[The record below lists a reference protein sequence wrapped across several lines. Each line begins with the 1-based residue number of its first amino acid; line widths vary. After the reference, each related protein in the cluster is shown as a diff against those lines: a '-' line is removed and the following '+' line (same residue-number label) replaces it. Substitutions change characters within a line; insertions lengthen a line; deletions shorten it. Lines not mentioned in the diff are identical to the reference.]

1 MGELRAGVQGGVR
14 PVREYSSGY
23 SRQVGKLGN
32 GSIATGGVM
41 PDKYQDEIEEILRR
55 AGEVAPSDPSEGQE
69 PPREERSNLAP
80 RTRRSSAP
88 RETTGRVWP
97 RLSPGKLLLG
107 GLIVFLVSAL
117 SGWTPGI
124 WGGLVMLV
132 VAYLLFFVTPRSL
145 NSEKRWRGRSVDVY
159 ERPLDRI
166 KRWFKS

>member
-1 MGELRAGVQGGVR
+1 
-14 PVREYSSGY
+14 
-23 SRQVGKLGN
+23 
-32 GSIATGGVM
+32 M

-55 AGEVAPSDPSEGQE
+55 AGEVAPSDSPEGQE
-69 PPREERSNLAP
+69 RPREGRSNLVR

-107 GLIVFLVSAL
+107 GLIVFVVSAL

-124 WGGLVMLV
+124 WVGLGMLV
-132 VAYLLFFVTPRSL
+132 VAYLLFFVTPRSF
-145 NSEKRWRGRSVDVY
+145 NSEKRWRGRSVDVS